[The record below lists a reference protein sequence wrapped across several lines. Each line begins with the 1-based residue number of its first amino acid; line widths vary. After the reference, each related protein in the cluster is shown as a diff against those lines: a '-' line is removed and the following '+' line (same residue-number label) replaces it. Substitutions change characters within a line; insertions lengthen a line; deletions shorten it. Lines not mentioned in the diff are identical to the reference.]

1 MEYLKSFVEDWI
13 RTRFQGARCTLVVAD
28 DGSTDGTIEWLTEHL
43 DLYGP
48 RLIVLRNDGRGIA
61 RQTNSIL
68 DFISSMDDLPDAA
81 FLCND
86 DIRFLKPGWDR
97 AYYDAM
103 LMSGYEHLVYFNPE
117 WKEPS
122 HSESSPR
129 LEGLHS
135 SCTAREAMG
144 CFYTLTPALIGRLG
158 YFDEASFPV
167 RGHSHVDYT
176 MRACRAEANDS
187 SCLFDIVTSNEYI
200 GMMLREGY
208 KRTYRTLT
216 VKERIETTSDAALG
230 KREAVLLTEGRVY
243 VPREW

>member
-1 MEYLKSFVEDWI
+1 
-13 RTRFQGARCTLVVAD
+13 
-28 DGSTDGTIEWLTEHL
+28 
-43 DLYGP
+43 
-48 RLIVLRNDGRGIA
+48 
-61 RQTNSIL
+61 
-68 DFISSMDDLPDAA
+68 
-81 FLCND
+81 
-86 DIRFLKPGWDR
+86 
-97 AYYDAM
+97 
-103 LMSGYEHLVYFNPE
+103 
-117 WKEPS
+117 
-122 HSESSPR
+122 
-129 LEGLHS
+129 
-135 SCTAREAMG
+135 MG

-187 SCLFDIVTSNEYI
+187 SCLFDIVTSNDYI

-243 VPREW
+243 VPRKW